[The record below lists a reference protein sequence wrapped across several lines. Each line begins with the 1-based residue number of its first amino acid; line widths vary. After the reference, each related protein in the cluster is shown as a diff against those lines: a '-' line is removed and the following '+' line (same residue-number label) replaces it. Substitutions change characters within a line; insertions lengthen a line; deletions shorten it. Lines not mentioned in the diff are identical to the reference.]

1 MKLKYI
7 AAAFMALASSA
18 INAQEQQY
26 VGAFPQDMVANIS
39 SAFNDK
45 TFTITLTNKCV
56 VIGRIV
62 EDQGAQ
68 IIFDKKGFICPDQ
81 STVALSETRYYIN
94 KL

>member
-7 AAAFMALASSA
+7 ATALMALASSA
-18 INAQEQQY
+18 ISAQEQQHI
-26 VGAFPQDMVANIS
+26 GAFPQDMVANIS
-39 SAFNDK
+39 PAFNDK

-56 VIGRIV
+56 VIGQVV

-68 IIFDKKGFICPDQ
+68 IIFDKKGFICPDD